1 MLNTMKSDN
10 EPNMKQPTLSR
21 YERRLWVEV
30 DRILYQN
37 YLTPRTVTDF
47 WAGDRDA
54 IIWHLRQM
62 KERIVRSIVVTEY
75 VEIDD
80 VLNRTILRK
89 VADRKQAKR
98 RSREIVEAML
108 DRIYPLQKLKMIK
121 SFQDVPK
128 AITKHVAALNTV
140 RNAFAHRFPVHNVPR
155 SQRLYKGRYDLFTRS
170 GLERFRTDMWEV
182 HEFFDPEIT
191 ALSLQLV
198 RTQRRS
204 ILKSR

>member
-1 MLNTMKSDN
+1 MNAKHALNSEHMANT
-10 EPNMKQPTLSR
+10 KQPSLSA

-75 VEIDD
+75 VEVDD
-80 VLNRTILRK
+80 LLNRVILRR
-89 VADRKQAKR
+89 VATTRKQAKQ
-98 RSREIVEAML
+98 RSPGKIVQAML
-108 DRIYPLQKLKMIK
+108 DRIYPLQKLEIIR

-128 AITKHVAALNTV
+128 AIRGHIAALNTV
-140 RNAFAHRFPVHNVPR
+140 RNTLAHRFPLNNVPR
-155 SQRLYKGRYDLFTRS
+155 SRRLYKGRYDLFTRH
-170 GLERFRTDMWEV
+170 GLERFRTEMWEV
-182 HEFFDPEIT
+182 QEFFDPEIT

-198 RTQRRS
+198 RSRR
-204 ILKSR
+204 